1 MLTEKF
7 TMIIKNCKIITNNYM
22 IITKNYMIITKDYI
36 TLCYSVDIPHRYTVA
51 PAKKHY

>member
-1 MLTEKF
+1 MVTENF
-7 TMIIKNCKIITNNYM
+7 TMIIKNCK